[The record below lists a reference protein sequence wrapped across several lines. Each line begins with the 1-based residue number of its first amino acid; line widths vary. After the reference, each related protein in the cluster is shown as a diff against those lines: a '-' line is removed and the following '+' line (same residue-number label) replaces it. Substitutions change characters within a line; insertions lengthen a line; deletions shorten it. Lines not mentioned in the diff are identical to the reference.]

1 MIEYAKMSL
10 TYQQDILT
18 FLKQNWSGK
27 HMAVR
32 GQLFD
37 LSILP
42 GYIALHNGNIVGMV
56 TYRQITKALEIMSL
70 DSTLPNQ
77 GIGKKLCQFI
87 EHEAKKFNLKAI
99 HVITTNENTQALAF
113 YHKVGFKHYQT
124 HLDAV
129 VLARALKPSIPLEV
143 NGTLIKDEIELRKEL
158 T

>member
-1 MIEYAKMSL
+1 MSL

-42 GYIALHNGNIVGMV
+42 GYIALH
-56 TYRQITKALEIMSL
+56 K
-70 DSTLPNQ
+70 
-77 GIGKKLCQFI
+77 
-87 EHEAKKFNLKAI
+87 
-99 HVITTNENTQALAF
+99 NTQALAF

-129 VLARALKPSIPLEV
+129 ALARALKPSIPLEV
-143 NGTLIKDEIELRKEL
+143 NGIPIKDEIELRKEL